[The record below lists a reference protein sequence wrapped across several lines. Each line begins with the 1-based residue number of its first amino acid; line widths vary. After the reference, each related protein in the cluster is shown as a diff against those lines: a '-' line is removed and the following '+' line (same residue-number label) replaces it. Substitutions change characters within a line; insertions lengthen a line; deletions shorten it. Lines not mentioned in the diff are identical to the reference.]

1 MPTTSPPTDKYG
13 RPLEGLRV
21 SVNNEC
27 NYKCVFCHMEG
38 VAYSQGIMS
47 PRHYV
52 LVAKAFKELGG
63 REVKVTGGEPLLRQ
77 DLDKIILAFTDFGLK
92 TSLTTN
98 GHLLE
103 KWASRL
109 ASTGLDHIN
118 VSIHALDE
126 GLFREITGGGDLNRV
141 VRGIEAALKEGIP
154 VKINYVAL
162 RKNLSQFPR
171 VLRFAEELGLGIN
184 VIQVMPIFHQAGNGR
199 PTIRMDLAKWRM
211 LDTAIDS
218 IETYLRT
225 RARDHYIKKPHS
237 RKVYITKNG
246 VNVTLIRGY
255 NNPLACY
262 NCTRIRITPD
272 AKVKTCLYAEEHSA
286 DLMPFLEKQDISG
299 VKRTIVRALLSRKPR
314 FPPSLQNVLHA
325 KDRGIS
331 PT

>member
-1 MPTTSPPTDKYG
+1 MPTIPPSTDKYG

-27 NYKCVFCHMEG
+27 NYKCIFCHMEG

-47 PRHYV
+47 PHHYV
-52 LVAKAFKELGG
+52 LVAQAFKELGG
-63 REVKVTGGEPLLRQ
+63 GEVKVTGGEPLLRQ

-118 VSIHALDE
+118 VSLHALDDK
-126 GLFREITGGGDLNRV
+126 LFRELTGGGNLNRV
-141 VRGIEAALKEGIP
+141 IKGIKDVLREGIP

-162 RKNLSQFPR
+162 RKNLPQFPH

-184 VIQVMPIFHQAGNGR
+184 VIQVMPIFHQTGNGR

-225 RARDHYIKKPHS
+225 LARDNYVKKPHN
-237 RKVYITKNG
+237 RRVYVTKTG
-246 VNVTLIRGY
+246 VSVTLIRGY
-255 NNPLACY
+255 DNPLACY

-272 AKVKTCLYAEEHSA
+272 AKVKTCLYIEEPSA
-286 DLMPFLEKQDISG
+286 DLMPFLKRQDISG
-299 VKRTIVRALLSRKPR
+299 VKRAIIRALLSRKPR
-314 FPPSLQNVLHA
+314 YPPRVQRVLYA
-325 KDRGIS
+325 KDGGVS
-331 PT
+331 KT